1 MVTQTIAMLISHLL
15 KITINTTKITLTEI
29 VHQST
34 QNYSKLDQITKIITH
49 IKTIHHLQTIKEVL
63 IT

>member
-1 MVTQTIAMLISHLL
+1 MLITHPS
-15 KITINTTKITLTEI
+15 KITTNTTKITLTKI
-29 VHQST
+29 IHPPA
-34 QNYSKLDQITKIITH
+34 QNYSKLDQITKIITL